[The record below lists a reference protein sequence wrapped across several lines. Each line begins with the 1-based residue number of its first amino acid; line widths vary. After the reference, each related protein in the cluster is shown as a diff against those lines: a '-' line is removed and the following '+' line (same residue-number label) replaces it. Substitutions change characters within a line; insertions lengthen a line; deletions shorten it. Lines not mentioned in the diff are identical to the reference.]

1 MNGEKYELLIQ
12 ELSQLKRGE
21 RKKEP
26 IDYSL

>member
-12 ELSQLKRGE
+12 ELSQLKQGE